1 MSAMKRP
8 LRLLCALALCAV
20 ACGDDEPATPEPAP
34 DAAADDAA
42 APDDA
47 GQDAGPTHVTPAP
60 ADAPWDTLSEWHL
73 FTDIAEQAPNDRVL
87 PYAVNAQLY
96 ADEADKHRFVW
107 IPEGSKIEYVA
118 DAAWRF
124 PVGTILVKTFFYAH
138 PVVDGEPSDTPRL
151 LETRLIV
158 RGEDQ
163 WHAHTYVY
171 ESGND
176 DARRIVAGKRID
188 VSFVDA
194 AGETRD
200 NRYAVPNTNQC
211 GECHGK
217 EARLDTLGGTTRQWN
232 RTAPDA
238 DVNQIERLVDLGWLE
253 GAEPEADR
261 QALVDPFGDGPL
273 VERMRAYTDA
283 NCGHCHN
290 EDDEAGDDGSGL
302 WLRYDLTDP
311 ALAPRASLGI
321 CKMPQSAGGATCGR
335 VLDVVPAMPDESIM
349 ICRMESEEP
358 KIRMPPV
365 GRNLDDERGI
375 ALIREWIESLDGT
388 CQ

>member
-1 MSAMKRP
+1 
-8 LRLLCALALCAV
+8 
-20 ACGDDEPATPEPAP
+20 
-34 DAAADDAA
+34 
-42 APDDA
+42 
-47 GQDAGPTHVTPAP
+47 
-60 ADAPWDTLSEWHL
+60 L
-73 FTDIAEQAPNDRVL
+73 FEDIAAQKPSERVL

-107 IPEGSKIEYVA
+107 IPQGSKIEYVK

-124 PVGTILVKTFFYAH
+124 PVGTILVKTFLYAH
-138 PVVDGEPSDTPRL
+138 PVVEGEASDEPRL
-151 LETRLIV
+151 LETRLLV

-163 WHAHTYVY
+163 WHAHTYLY
-171 ESGND
+171 ENGNG
-176 DARRIVAGKRID
+176 DARRIVAGKRIEL
-188 VSFVDA
+188 SFVDA

-217 EARLDTLGGTTRQWN
+217 EARIDTLGGTTRQLN
-232 RTAPDA
+232 RQAPDA
-238 DVNQIERLVDLGWLE
+238 EVNQIDRFIELGWLE

-261 QALVDPFGDGPL
+261 QVLVDPFGAAPL

-302 WLRYDLTDP
+302 WLRYDLSDP
-311 ALAPRASLGI
+311 ETASRASLGI
-321 CKMPQSAGGATCGR
+321 CKMPQSAGGATCGH
-335 VLDVVPAMPDESIM
+335 VVDVVPGNPDESIM

-358 KIRMPPV
+358 KVRMPPV
-365 GRNLDDERGI
+365 GRNLQDDQGLQ
-375 ALIREWIESLDGT
+375 LIRDWIESLDGT
-388 CQ
+388 CN